1 MLKSPRFSKES
12 ATNLW
17 LQDPDLAIAA
27 RQEKRLIA
35 EECKKRKVSLT
46 EWRSGSRR
54 GEIPAVRP
62 EVSRKLVEG
71 YGITIAELARQVSA
85 STSVILKNLARSYS
99 SSQQHPYFPLVN
111 QRQRWPCGFLVS
123 IDLINSFVVGISGG
137 EILSGVRALP

>member
-46 EWRSGSRR
+46 ELRSGSRR

-71 YGITIAELARQVSA
+71 YGITIAEIARQVSA
-85 STSVILKNLARSYS
+85 STICHFIEPGTQLFQLVNNN
-99 SSQQHPYFPLVN
+99 PYFPLVN
-111 QRQRWPCGFLVS
+111 QRWPRGFLVS